1 MKFVPKSVWWDSMAL
16 QTEHNLKSGTG
27 TSGGAA
33 PERGFEADTIAAV
46 TQIRDAY
53 ARIIETKCPGSKA
66 VTAVSEAFGIHR
78 KLAWQVVKVA
88 YAEDPFVATR
98 HMPPGKSVGV
108 WLDSARDAGV
118 DGALIDSAQRA
129 CDRLA
134 RVIDTHA
141 SSRAEFEMLIE
152 SFGQACDVATE
163 EKWRQHAFMG
173 NSFTL
178 GVQCRVLLAMCVL
191 MPSEDKEDYFHSV
204 QVRGLMGYRQTRPG
218 VRWVLNQSV
227 ALDDASHHEIMMTR
241 RALDPEAAER
251 HNGVPVLPE
260 FCSDP
265 APRLARHRTPEGLMQ
280 DELLASEVGLRGQRT
295 LVTGEILRNIAPVY
309 ATENDRTAHFGS
321 AVRIPTRML
330 HFDLFVRRGLFGDVR
345 RELRVFSELAT
356 AVTFDERDELSV
368 CDGISRMGRG
378 VSLAQA
384 PDIAG
389 YPDLA
394 RSVFDRLSIDPG
406 EYELH
411 RIRMAYPPLPATV
424 VMKHELLPRDGVRG
438 RAGGLTE

>member
-1 MKFVPKSVWWDSMAL
+1 MVGFMASETAN
-16 QTEHNLKSGTG
+16 QTRTQ
-27 TSGGAA
+27 GAA
-33 PERGFEADTIAAV
+33 ASGSGSSDSGFVGEGFEADTIAAV

-98 HMPPGKSVGV
+98 HMPPGKSLGV
-108 WLDSARDAGV
+108 WLDSARAVGV
-118 DGALIDSAQRA
+118 DGALIDTAQSA

-204 QVRGLMGYRQTRPG
+204 QVRGMMGYRQTRPG

-227 ALDDASHHEIMMTR
+227 ALDDASRHEIMMTR
-241 RALDPEAAER
+241 RAIDPQAAER
-251 HNGVPVLPE
+251 HNGVPVMPE
-260 FCSDP
+260 YCSDP
-265 APRLARHRTPEGLMQ
+265 VPRLARHRTPEGLMQ
-280 DELLASEVGLRGQRT
+280 DELLASDVGLTGQRT

-309 ATENDRTAHFGS
+309 ETENDKVAHFGS
-321 AVRIPTRML
+321 AVRIPAEML
-330 HFDLFVRRGLFGDVR
+330 HFDLFVRRGLFGDVE
-345 RELRVFSELAT
+345 RELCVFSELAS
-356 AVTFDERDELSV
+356 AVTFDQRDRISV
-368 CDGISRMGRG
+368 SAEISRMGRG

-394 RSVFDRLSIDPG
+394 RSVFGRLSIDPSD
-406 EYELH
+406 YELH

-424 VMKHELLPRDGVRG
+424 TMKHVLLPRDGVRD
-438 RAGGLTE
+438 

>member
-1 MKFVPKSVWWDSMAL
+1 MAL
-16 QTEHNLKSGTG
+16 QTEQSARP
-27 TSGGAA
+27 GG
-33 PERGFEADTIAAV
+33 GFEADTIEAV
-46 TQIRDAY
+46 TQIREAY

-108 WLDSARDAGV
+108 WLDSARSAGV
-118 DGALIDSAQRA
+118 EAELIESARGA
-129 CDRLA
+129 CDRLQ

-191 MPSEDKEDYFHSV
+191 MPSEDKEDHFHAV

-218 VRWVLNQSV
+218 VRWVMNQSV
-227 ALDDASHHEIMMTR
+227 ALDDAARHEIGMSR
-241 RALDPEAAER
+241 EAIDPAAAER
-251 HNGVPVLPE
+251 HNGVPVIPE

-265 APRLARHRTPEGLMQ
+265 VPALARTRTQEGMMQ
-280 DELLASEVGLRGQRT
+280 DELLSSEVGLRGQRT
-295 LVTGEILRNIAPVY
+295 LVTGEVLRNIAPVY
-309 ATENDRTAHFGS
+309 ATENDKTAHFGS
-321 AVRIPTRML
+321 AVRIPTEML
-330 HFDLFVRRGLFGDVR
+330 HFDLFVRKGLFGDVE
-345 RELRVFSELAT
+345 RELRVFSELAS
-356 AVTFDERDELSV
+356 AVTFDQRDEISV
-368 CDGISRMGRG
+368 CDRISPMGRG

-394 RSVFDRLSIDPG
+394 RSVFERLSIDPTD
-406 EYELH
+406 YELH
-411 RIRMAYPPLPATV
+411 RVRMAYPPIPATV
-424 VMKHELLPRDGVRG
+424 VMKHELLPMDGARG
-438 RAGGLTE
+438 